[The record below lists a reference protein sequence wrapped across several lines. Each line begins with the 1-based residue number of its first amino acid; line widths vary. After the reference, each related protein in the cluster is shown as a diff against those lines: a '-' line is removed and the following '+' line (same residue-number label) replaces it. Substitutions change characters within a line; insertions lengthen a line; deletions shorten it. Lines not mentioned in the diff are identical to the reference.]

1 MSVEVGVPVSA
12 GVESRLPHHYKWI
25 ALSNTT
31 LGGFMAFMNQTIVLI
46 SLPVVFKG
54 LGVDPVGSGQTS
66 LLLWVLMSYNVAST
80 ISLATIGR
88 ISDTYGKVRFYNL
101 GFVVFTVGSLLC
113 ALTPGRGDTGAYE
126 LIAFRF
132 VQGIGGAFLM
142 ANGAAILTDAFP
154 RHQRGLSLGLNQVL
168 ALAGSVVGLVGGG
181 LLATVSWRLVFLVS
195 VPVGLFGTVWA
206 FKQLKDL
213 GVRSPQPLDLAGN
226 VTFAAGLLALLVG
239 TTYALLPYGGQSM
252 GWTNPLVE
260 ASLAASLV
268 LLTAFVYIELKV
280 PHPMVRL
287 ALFRIRDFWAG
298 NLAGFLAS
306 VGRGGL
312 QFMLVIWLQG
322 VWLPLHGVN
331 FADTPLQAG
340 LDTLPM
346 MAGFVVA
353 GPAGGALSDRIG
365 ARVIATSGML
375 VSAAGFLFLTTLPT
389 DFGFPVFAFYLFVT
403 GIGMGLFAAPNTAS
417 IMSSVPAE
425 YRAIASGMRATFI
438 NAGMVISMGLFFT
451 VVITGLSSRLP
462 SALSEGLSRAGA
474 PASIITAAQNLPPA
488 SALFAALLG
497 YNPFAALLTPSVAAH
512 LPSATVSALSS
523 PRFFSTL
530 IGGPF
535 TDSLHVVFYMAAV
548 MSVVAAVASSL
559 RSSAGVTRT
568 IRRPALTR
576 PSQKKLGEEV

>member
-1 MSVEVGVPVSA
+1 MTDVRTMPPG
-12 GVESRLPHHYKWI
+12 YKWM

-31 LGGFMAFMNQTIVLI
+31 LGGFMAFLNQTIVLI

-54 LGVDPVGSGQTS
+54 LNVDPVGNGQTS

-113 ALTPGRGDTGAYE
+113 ALTPGTGDQGAYE

-132 VQGIGGAFLM
+132 VQGVGGAFLM

-154 RHQRGLSLGLNQVL
+154 RNQRGLSLGLNQVI

-181 LLATVSWRLVFLVS
+181 LLAAVDWRLVFLVS
-195 VPVGLFGTVWA
+195 VPVGVFGSVWG
-206 FKQLKDL
+206 FVQLKDF
-213 GVRSPQPLDLAGN
+213 GTRNPQALDILGN
-226 VTFAAGLLALLVG
+226 VLFAVGLLALLVG

-252 GWTNPLVE
+252 GWTNPVVDV
-260 ASLAASLV
+260 SLAASAV
-268 LLTAFVYIELKV
+268 LLAVFVYVETRA

-287 ALFRIRDFWAG
+287 SLFKIRDFWAG

-322 VWLPLHGVN
+322 VWLPLHGVK
-331 FADTPLQAG
+331 FSDTPLQAG
-340 LDTLPM
+340 IDTLPM

-365 ARVIATSGML
+365 ARGIATAGML
-375 VSAAGFLFLTTLPT
+375 VSAVGFVLLTTLPT
-389 DFGFPVFAFYLFVT
+389 DFSFAQFAFYLFLT
-403 GIGMGLFAAPNTAS
+403 GVGMGMFAAPNTAS

-425 YRAIASGMRATFI
+425 YRAIASGMRATFM
-438 NAGMVISMGLFFT
+438 NAGMVISMAVFFT
-451 VVITGLSSRLP
+451 VVITGLSTTLP
-462 SALSEGLSRAGA
+462 DALRSGLTQAGA
-474 PASIITAAQNLPPA
+474 PAAIVAAAGHLPPA

-497 YNPFAALLTPSVAAH
+497 YNPFAALLTPAVAAH
-512 LPSATVSALSS
+512 LPAATVARLNS
-523 PRFFSTL
+523 PGFFSGL

-535 TDSLHVVFYMAAV
+535 TDSLRLVFFMAAA
-548 MSVVAAVASSL
+548 MSVVAALASALRSKAEMQPLSL
-559 RSSAGVTRT
+559 RPVRRT
-568 IRRPALTR
+568 EAT
-576 PSQKKLGEEV
+576 EEA

>member
-1 MSVEVGVPVSA
+1 MTAAGPSVGPS
-12 GVESRLPHHYKWI
+12 YKWI

-31 LGGFMAFMNQTIVLI
+31 LGAFMAFLNQTIVLI
-46 SLPVVFKG
+46 SLPVIFKG

-88 ISDTYGKVRFYNL
+88 ISDTFGRVRFYNL

-113 ALTPGRGDTGAYE
+113 ALTPGTGDAGAYE

-154 RHQRGLSLGLNQVL
+154 RHQRGLSLGLNQVVG
-168 ALAGSVVGLVGGG
+168 LAGSVVGLVGGG
-181 LLATVSWRLVFLVS
+181 LLAAVNWRFVFLIN
-195 VPVGLFGTVWA
+195 VPVGIFGTVWA
-206 FKQLKDL
+206 YRQLKDL
-213 GVRSPQPLDLAGN
+213 GQRDPQPLDVIGN
-226 VTFAAGLLALLVG
+226 VTFAAGLLALLIG
-239 TTYALLPYGGQSM
+239 ITYALLPYGGQGM

-260 ASLAASLV
+260 GSLAASV
-268 LLTAFVYIELKV
+268 LLLAAFVYIESKV
-280 PHPMVRL
+280 EHPMVHL
-287 ALFRIRDFWAG
+287 SLFQIRDFWAG

-312 QFMLVIWLQG
+312 QFILVIWLQG
-322 VWLPLHGVN
+322 VWLPLHGVK

-353 GPAGGALSDRIG
+353 GPAGGAISDRIG
-365 ARVIATSGML
+365 VRGIATGGML
-375 VSAAGFLFLTTLPT
+375 LSAVGFLLLTTLPT
-389 DFGFPVFAFYLFVT
+389 DFAFPTFALYLFIT
-403 GIGMGLFAAPNTAS
+403 GVGMGMFAAPNTAS
-417 IMSSVPAE
+417 IMSSVPAR

-438 NAGMVISMGLFFT
+438 NAGQVISMGAFFT
-451 VVITGLSSRLP
+451 VVISGLAGTLP
-462 SALSEGLSRAGA
+462 GALRSGLASAGA
-474 PASIITAAQNLPPA
+474 PSAIIQAAAHLPPA

-497 YNPFAALLTPSVAAH
+497 YNPFASLLTPAIAAS
-512 LPSATVSALSS
+512 LPAATVARLES
-523 PRFFSTL
+523 PQFFSSL

-535 TDSLHVVFYMAAV
+535 TTSLHVCFFMAAA
-548 MSVVAAVASSL
+548 MSVVAALASALRASGPSL
-559 RSSAGVTRT
+559 GRAPAQAGDRPVAGVD
-568 IRRPALTR
+568 PA
-576 PSQKKLGEEV
+576 G